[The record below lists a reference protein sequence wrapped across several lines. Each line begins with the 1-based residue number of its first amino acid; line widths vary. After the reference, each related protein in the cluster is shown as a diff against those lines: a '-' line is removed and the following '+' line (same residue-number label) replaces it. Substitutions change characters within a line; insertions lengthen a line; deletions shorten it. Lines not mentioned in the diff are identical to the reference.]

1 MKILVTGATGFLGS
15 HLVKALLKQGHRVIV
30 LKRSFSDT
38 RRLKEVLSSVAVYD
52 LDRSPLSDPF
62 RDHGK
67 LDAVLHTA
75 TCYGRGGESSSEL
88 CEANLAFPLRL
99 LEAACSHGTARFIN
113 TDTSLERGIN
123 AYALSKKQFSEWG
136 KLAADGGRI
145 RFVNVVLEHFYG
157 PGDDDGKFVTHVI
170 KSCREGVPELKLTK
184 GEQERDFIYI
194 DDVVSAY
201 QLLLE
206 QQGCAEP
213 AWAEYPLGSGETVFI
228 RALVEMISRL
238 TGSTTQL
245 NFGALPYRQNEA
257 MRSVADVGALE
268 GLGWR
273 TTMDLAA
280 GLARTVAYQGLE
292 DITGNEVKGSTPL
305 LADATFLEETKQHT
319 R

>member
-1 MKILVTGATGFLGS
+1 MKVLVTGATGFLGS
-15 HLVKALLKQGHRVIV
+15 HLVTALVRQGHQVIV

-67 LDAVLHTA
+67 LDAVLHAA
-75 TCYGRGGESSSEL
+75 TCYGRGGESFSEV

-99 LEAACSHGTARFIN
+99 LEAACSHETARFIN

-136 KLAADGGRI
+136 KLAAESGRI

-170 KSCREGVPELKLTK
+170 KSCRQGVPELKLTK

-201 QLLLE
+201 LLLLE
-206 QQGCAEP
+206 NGSGAGL
-213 AWAEYPLGSGETVFI
+213 AFVEYPLGSGQTVSI

-257 MRSVADVGALE
+257 MRSVADIGALE
-268 GLGWR
+268 RLGWKA
-273 TTMDLAA
+273 TTDLAA
-280 GLARTVAYQGLE
+280 GLARTIAYQELE
-292 DITGNEVKGSTPL
+292 DKTGREVEGSMS
-305 LADATFLEETKQHT
+305 
-319 R
+319 

>member
-15 HLVKALLKQGHRVIV
+15 RLVNALLKQGHRVII

-38 RRLKEVLSSVAVYD
+38 RRLEEALPLVAVYD

-62 RDHGK
+62 RDHGDI
-67 LDAVLHTA
+67 DAVLHTA
-75 TCYGRGGESSSEL
+75 TCYGRGGESFSEV

-99 LEAACSHGTARFIN
+99 LDAACSHGTARFIN

-136 KLAADGGRI
+136 KLAAESGRI

-157 PGDDDGKFVTHVI
+157 PGDDVGKFVTHVI
-170 KSCREGVPELKLTK
+170 NSCRQKVPELKLTK
-184 GEQERDFIYI
+184 GEQERDFVYI

-201 QLLLE
+201 LLLLE
-206 QQGCAEP
+206 GGGGAQP
-213 AWAEYPLGSGETVFI
+213 ACAEYPLGSGEAVSV

-238 TGSTTQL
+238 TGSPTSL

-257 MRSVADVGALE
+257 MRSVADVEALAR
-268 GLGWR
+268 LGWKAS
-273 TTMDLAA
+273 TDLAT
-280 GLARTVAYQGLE
+280 GIARTIAYQELE
-292 DITGNEVKGSTPL
+292 DKTGREVEGSIS
-305 LADATFLEETKQHT
+305 
-319 R
+319 

>member
-15 HLVKALLKQGHRVIV
+15 HLVTALLKQGHQVIV

-157 PGDDDGKFVTHVI
+157 PGDDESKFVTHVI
-170 KSCREGVPELKLTK
+170 KSCRRGVPELRLTK

-201 QLLLE
+201 LLLME
-206 QQGCAEP
+206 EGEGAQP
-213 AWAEYPLGSGETVFI
+213 ACAEYPLGSGRTVSI

-238 TGSTTQL
+238 TGSKTRL
-245 NFGALPYRQNEA
+245 DFGALPYRQNEA
-257 MRSVADVGALE
+257 MRSVADVSALTR
-268 GLGWR
+268 LGWKAA
-273 TTMDLAA
+273 TDLAA
-280 GLARTVAYQGLE
+280 GLARTVAYQEQE
-292 DITGNEVKGSTPL
+292 DTTGSEVEGSTS
-305 LADATFLEETKQHT
+305 
-319 R
+319 

>member
-15 HLVKALLKQGHRVIV
+15 HLVKALVRQGHQVII

-38 RRLKEVLSSVAVYD
+38 SRLKGVLSSVAVYD

-75 TCYGRGGESSSEL
+75 TCYGRGGESFSEV

-99 LEAACSHGTARFIN
+99 LEAACSHEAVRFIN

-136 KLAADGGRI
+136 KLAAESGRI

-170 KSCREGVPELKLTK
+170 KSCRQGVPELKLTK

-201 QLLLE
+201 LLLLE
-206 QQGCAEP
+206 NGSGAEP
-213 AWAEYPLGSGETVFI
+213 AFVEYPLGSGQTVSI

-268 GLGWR
+268 RLGWKA
-273 TTMDLAA
+273 TTDLAA
-280 GLARTVAYQGLE
+280 GLARSIAYQELE
-292 DITGNEVKGSTPL
+292 DKTGREVEGSMS
-305 LADATFLEETKQHT
+305 
-319 R
+319 